1 MTLALSTCLLSPFLG
16 AALIGSIDRYVSRRV
31 IVLTSLLLSI
41 TMLVL
46 ARPRSHVGWWSPDR
60 LGWFLALASLI
71 MGLSVCHY
79 AARQFAGEERGRNFL
94 MIALTIVG
102 CVVSTDLSNTTLS
115 LCLSWVATSVATV
128 LLLRIGGAGGRGSS
142 TWRRSA
148 MTFAFCDFLLLVAC
162 AGAYAHPHGASVL
175 SPWRGRMHGV
185 ETTLLLAGTM
195 IAAAG
200 RAGLTFRRSWVF
212 DTVNAPTAAS
222 ALLHAGVVNAGALL
236 IFRAQGIAGSSAL
249 LGVALATI
257 CLVVLMTLTPRIHAR
272 VDLKGQLAAS
282 TVAQMSLMLTAL
294 ALGYPLLA
302 FTHAVGHGL
311 YKAGRFMSAGG
322 AIDQR
327 ARLRRRLPRGTVLPG
342 RARILAALALALIAA
357 TWGASAG
364 SDAPA
369 LMGVFGPAA
378 IVVWWTRSGS
388 PLRSAAAVWSGLVLA
403 LLLYGALVARLGQFL
418 ALSHDAAR
426 WQAPWWSLGALVM
439 IVVASTTWRSR
450 KPSMLGHSADSV
462 GVAPSGQ
469 WTSVRS

>member
-1 MTLALSTCLLSPFLG
+1 MTSALSICLLSPFVG
-16 AALIGSIDRYVSRRV
+16 AALIGSIDRFVSRRV
-31 IVLTSLLLSI
+31 VVLTSLLLSL
-41 TMLVL
+41 TMLVV

-60 LGWFLALASLI
+60 LGWYLAMASLT
-71 MGLSVCHY
+71 MGLCVCHY
-79 AARQFAGEERGRNFL
+79 AARQFAGEERGRPFL
-94 MIALTIVG
+94 VMALAIVG
-102 CVVSTDLSNTTLS
+102 CVVSTDLSNATLS
-115 LCLSWVATSVATV
+115 LCLSWVATSVITV
-128 LLLRIGGAGGRGSS
+128 LLLRISGAAGRSS
-142 TWRRSA
+142 SPWRRSA
-148 MTFAFCDFLLLVAC
+148 MTFTVGDFLLLVAC
-162 AGAYAHPHGASVL
+162 AGAYAHSHGPSALSPWHDRTHGVASVL
-175 SPWRGRMHGV
+175 LV
-185 ETTLLLAGTM
+185 AGAM

-200 RAGLTFRRSWVF
+200 RAGLTLRRSWVF

-236 IFRAQGIAGSSAL
+236 IFRAQGIAGSSTPL
-249 LGVALATI
+249 DIVLAAT

-282 TVAQMSLMLTAL
+282 TVAQMSLMLAAM

-327 ARLRRRLPRGTVLPG
+327 ARLRRRLPRGTVLS
-342 RARILAALALALIAA
+342 RRSRTLAALALGLIAA

-364 SDAPA
+364 GDAPA

-403 LLLYGALVARLGQFL
+403 LLFYGVLVARLGQFL

-439 IVVASTTWRSR
+439 IVVASTTWRLR
-450 KPSMLGHSADSV
+450 KPSVLGHSADSV
-462 GVAPSGQ
+462 GVAPSGH